1 MRDKD
6 NMELA
11 NFIQS
16 AMGLGIAV
24 CGFFIKRILTL
35 LDDGQSRMTQIE
47 IELARQKQETDDM
60 GQRLERIEDK
70 IDILLETRRGDK

>member
-1 MRDKD
+1 
-6 NMELA
+6 MELE

-35 LDDGQSRMTQIE
+35 MDDGQRRMTQIE
-47 IELARQKQETDDM
+47 IEMARQKQETDDM

-70 IDILLETRRGDK
+70 IDLLLENRRAGK

>member
-1 MRDKD
+1 
-6 NMELA
+6 MELA

-24 CGFFIKRILTL
+24 FGFFIKRILTL
-35 LDDGQSRMTQIE
+35 LDDGQRRMTQIE

-70 IDILLETRRGDK
+70 IDILLETRRGKQ